1 MKDKPHLSAPSNPDI
16 SGKIR
21 VRFAP
26 SPTGYLHL
34 GGARTALY
42 NWLFARHNK
51 GIFILRIEDTDRE
64 RSESRFQQQIIEDL
78 KWLGLTWDEGPF
90 FQHARKN
97 LYTDYAH
104 TLIQNQKA
112 YYCFC
117 SPEELEKKRE
127 KYTLKHLPLQ
137 YDGQCKKIPL
147 QDAIK
152 RIKAG
157 QTPSIRFR
165 TPDNGKT
172 ELGDIIRKK
181 IVFDN
186 REFDDFIIVRSDGE
200 PTYNLTAT
208 VDDALMGITHVIRGD
223 DHLSNTPKQIFLY
236 NALGFSIPQFAH
248 IPMIMGPDNT
258 RLSKRHGADSVS
270 QYRESGYLP
279 SALINYLALL
289 GWSYDDRQTLFSI
302 SDLIKKFDLKK
313 VNKKASIFDPQKLDW
328 INGKYIRQLPA
339 TEFISLSLP
348 FLFKAGLLDQNISKC
363 PSPTTIQILL
373 SMRERTKRFCD
384 LPALTEF
391 FFRDSIELSEEAK
404 QKIFSNK
411 NNFPLLQEVY
421 QQLQEIHPFEEK
433 ALEIFFHD
441 FIKKKGIKLGD
452 VVHPLRAAITGKT
465 SSPGI
470 FLTIVLLGKDRVLTR
485 LKNIIQKFEVIYP
498 D

>member
-1 MKDKPHLSAPSNPDI
+1 MKDKNHLSKPSDPDT
-16 SGKIR
+16 SGEIR

-42 NWLFARHNK
+42 NWLFARHNR

-78 KWLGLTWDEGPF
+78 QWLGLTWDEGPI
-90 FQHARKN
+90 FQHVRKN
-97 LYTDYAH
+97 LYIQHTH

-117 SPEELEKKRE
+117 SPEELEKK
-127 KYTLKHLPLQ
+127 KYALKHLPLH
-137 YDGQCKKIPL
+137 YDGQCRKIPPE
-147 QDAIK
+147 DAIK

-172 ELGDIIRKK
+172 ELRDLIRKK
-181 IVFDN
+181 ILFDN

-236 NALGFSIPQFAH
+236 QALGFPIPQFAH

-258 RLSKRHGADSVS
+258 RLSKRHGSDSVR
-270 QYRESGYLP
+270 QYRELGYLP

-289 GWSYDDRQTLFSI
+289 GWAYDDRQTLFSI
-302 SDLIKKFDLKK
+302 SELIKKFDLKK
-313 VNKKASIFDPQKLDW
+313 VNKKASVFDPQKLDW
-328 INGKYIRQLPA
+328 INGKYIRQLPEP
-339 TEFISLSLP
+339 EFISLSLP
-348 FLFKAGLLDQNISKC
+348 FLFKAGLLDKDTLKC
-363 PSPTTIQILL
+363 PSPTTILILL
-373 SMRERTKRFCD
+373 SMRERLKRFCD

-391 FFRDSIELSEEAK
+391 FFRDSIKLSEEAK
-404 QKIFSNK
+404 QQIFSK
-411 NNFPLLQEVY
+411 KDNFSLLQELY
-421 QQLQEIHPFEEK
+421 EQLKKIPAFEEK
-433 ALEIFFHD
+433 ALEILFQNL
-441 FIKKKGIKLGD
+441 IKKKGLKLGD
-452 VVHPLRAAITGKT
+452 IVHPVRAAITGKT

-470 FLTIVLLGKDRVLTR
+470 FLTMVLLSKDRVLKR
-485 LKNIIQKFEVIYP
+485 LKTILQQFEVIHP